1 MNTLRPKTDFEEKTQ
16 YVKEFNVQN
25 KDRILE
31 YQKIIVKKDIDK
43 IKVKLNEKHKCIC
56 GGCFTT
62 VNKSHHFK
70 TKKHLKYIQENE
82 L

>member
-1 MNTLRPKTDFEEKTQ
+1 MNTLRPKTDFEEMTQ
-16 YVKEFNVQN
+16 YVKEF
-25 KDRILE
+25 
-31 YQKIIVKKDIDK
+31 YSKIKIEFSNTKLKLKLNK